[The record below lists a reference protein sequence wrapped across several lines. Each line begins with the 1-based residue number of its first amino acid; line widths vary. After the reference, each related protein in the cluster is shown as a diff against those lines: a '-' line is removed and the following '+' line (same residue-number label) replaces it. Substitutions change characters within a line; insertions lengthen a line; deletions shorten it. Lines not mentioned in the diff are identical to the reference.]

1 MSKDI
6 AQIHKLKEDILA
18 GNTTYSDVERRLSAA
33 IEAEYD
39 REDANIDFINACEDL
54 LLEMHTDGELPSFPT
69 SEEYA
74 IEMQKHMLV
83 KKERSFL
90 PKLAWRCAAVLAAM
104 LVIVLLGD
112 QVFHWQWFSGT
123 STEDEQQYV
132 IQSHHV
138 DVQMIQNSIAEHIEE
153 SELST
158 DSFEEVVAFLGFVP
172 KVPDMQEIDATTSK
186 YVVLIEPDMIT
197 LSARYMIGEEVQR
210 NNLLYTIQFCTN
222 TDDTYMLYE
231 QDGNGDTHVVN
242 GTEVYI
248 TPNVER
254 TTYTWLEDTTIYRLV
269 CDNEMTLSKILAEQ
283 IIGGTENAKE

>member
-39 REDANIDFINACEDL
+39 REDANIDYINACEDL

-123 STEDEQQYV
+123 STENEQQYV
-132 IQSHHV
+132 IQGHEITV
-138 DVQMIQNSIAEHIEE
+138 PMIAESIAEHEE
-153 SELST
+153 YDEIATSSYQ
-158 DSFEEVVAFLGFVP
+158 DIVQFLGFEPSVP
-172 KVPDMQEIDATTSK
+172 NIETINTTSVQ
-186 YVVLIEPDMIT
+186 YIAVMEPNMVT
-197 LSARYMIGEEVQR
+197 LTIRYTNTGNRQNDILFTAQ
-210 NNLLYTIQFCTN
+210 YCTN
-222 TDDTYMLYE
+222 VQDAYFWFE
-231 QDGNGDTHVVN
+231 QDLKGTMEQINGMNVYWATN
-242 GTEVYI
+242 TE
-248 TPNVER
+248 R
-254 TTYTWLEDTTIYRLV
+254 STYTWIDGTIVYH
-269 CDNEMTLSKILAEQ
+269 LASNKNNPLGFQ
-283 IIGGTENAKE
+283 IVTQLTGGKKHE

>member
-90 PKLAWRCAAVLAAM
+90 PKFAWRCAAVLAAM

-132 IQSHHV
+132 VQGYDIDIATIQSSIVAHEET
-138 DVQMIQNSIAEHIEE
+138 IQ
-153 SELST
+153 LQT
-158 DSFEEVVAFLGFVP
+158 MLWDEVVSFLGFEPVA
-172 KVPDMQEIDATTSK
+172 PDRK
-186 YVVLIEPDMIT
+186 
-197 LSARYMIGEEVQR
+197 
-210 NNLLYTIQFCTN
+210 
-222 TDDTYMLYE
+222 ML
-231 QDGNGDTHVVN
+231 
-242 GTEVYI
+242 
-248 TPNVER
+248 
-254 TTYTWLEDTTIYRLV
+254 
-269 CDNEMTLSKILAEQ
+269 
-283 IIGGTENAKE
+283 NAKEQTYFAFIHPESISFSAQYVVGEEIPTYVLYSAQYYSHMDEAYTLLEQTTEGIHETIYNTDVYFSNNFDQSLFAWTNGTATYQLMGSIDYESGIEIIRDMLGGKPHE

>member
-1 MSKDI
+1 MSRDI

-74 IEMQKHMLV
+74 IEMQKHILV

-90 PKLAWRCAAVLAAM
+90 PKFAWRCAAVLATM

-123 STEDEQQYV
+123 STEDVQQYV
-132 IQSHHV
+132 IQGHEITIP
-138 DVQMIQNSIAEHIEE
+138 MIAESIAEHEGEMIQ
-153 SELST
+153 T
-158 DSFEEVVAFLGFVP
+158 DDWQQVVTFLGFEPP
-172 KVPDMQEIDATTSK
+172 KPDANLLSSSD
-186 YVVLIEPDMIT
+186 VLYISYINPNDILLSIQYT
-197 LSARYMIGEEVQR
+197 LSVDEERYALFSAHYFTSAAEAYSLVEQSASGSTEAMNGIEVYYS
-210 NNLLYTIQFCTN
+210 NNLDQAIFTWQKDSTVFELFGAIDVATGLKVI
-222 TDDTYMLYE
+222 
-231 QDGNGDTHVVN
+231 
-242 GTEVYI
+242 
-248 TPNVER
+248 ER
-254 TTYTWLEDTTIYRLV
+254 L
-269 CDNEMTLSKILAEQ
+269 
-283 IIGGTENAKE
+283 IGGS